1 MSTFP
6 PPCASAQRVSAWPPI
21 VALQA
26 PEQTDAEYMAMRT
39 SLGEIQRLCHE
50 NKLVGKEI
58 MLSDPT
64 KVRNYDN
71 VTEAE
76 YTKTLEDLPA
86 LLNVPMDQLNDDIS
100 CVLKQTTAKEDCWSF
115 QNIAKQEH

>member
-1 MSTFP
+1 
-6 PPCASAQRVSAWPPI
+6 
-21 VALQA
+21 
-26 PEQTDAEYMAMRT
+26 MAMRT
-39 SLGEIQRLCHE
+39 SLGEIQRLRHE
-50 NKLVGKEI
+50 NKLVGKAI

-100 CVLKQTTAKEDCWSF
+100 CVLKQITAKEDCWSF
-115 QNIAKQEH
+115 QNVAKQEH